1 MNRLKSQYFFNKKGY
16 IEGFPSDPR
25 MQNGSISVENGIKV
39 EASGYYI
46 HFFSTFDRNYY
57 ANTRYYFVYQ
67 VRISFDEANPI
78 PFPAKVIVSHF

>member
-1 MNRLKSQYFFNKKGY
+1 MNRLKSEYFFNKKGM

-25 MQNGSISVENGIKV
+25 AQNGSISVEHGVKV

-57 ANTRYYFVYQ
+57 ANTRYYFAYQ
-67 VRISFDEANPI
+67 VRISIDENHPI
-78 PFPAKVIVSHF
+78 AYAAKIKV